1 MHDISRLPH
10 RLDKAKH
17 ECQAIIETPKGRR
30 NKFKYD
36 EESGLFS
43 LSNILPQGFSF
54 PFDFG
59 FIPSTEAEDG
69 DPLDLILL
77 MDEAAHVGCLLNV
90 RLIGVIKVLQTEEG
104 KQTENHRLLAVAVRS
119 VEYKDVQTVSDLPK
133 SFTEQI
139 SEFLGLYNKNSGK
152 QDEVQGVEGP
162 EAALELLAK
171 SAARFKR
178 KRKPS

>member
-1 MHDISRLPH
+1 MQDISRLPH

-30 NKFKYD
+30 SKFKYEKD
-36 EESGLFS
+36 SGLFS

-69 DPLDLILL
+69 DPLDLIVL
-77 MDEAAHVGCLLNV
+77 MDEPAHVGCLLNV
-90 RLIGVIKVLQTEEG
+90 RLIGVIKVVQTEKE
-104 KQTENHRLLAVAVRS
+104 KQTENDRLLAVAIRT
-119 VEYKDVQTVSDLPK
+119 VEFKDVNDISDLPK
-133 SFTEQI
+133 SHVDQI
-139 SEFLGLYNKNSGK
+139 SEFLALYNKNSGK
-152 QDEVQGVEGP
+152 QDEVKGIEGP
-162 EAALELLAK
+162 DAAIELLEK

-178 KRKPS
+178 GHKS